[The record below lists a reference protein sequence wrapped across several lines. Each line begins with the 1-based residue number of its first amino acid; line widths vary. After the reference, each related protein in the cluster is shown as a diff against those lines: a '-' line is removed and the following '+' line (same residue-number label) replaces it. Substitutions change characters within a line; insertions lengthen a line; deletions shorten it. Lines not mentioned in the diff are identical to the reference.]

1 MNTQINV
8 DETLVNKAA
17 ALAYNVSQEDIVI
30 ALREFIDRH
39 KPKTEQRN
47 AMFTKNN
54 SGRQNNWSNGFIR
67 FMERTA

>member
-39 KPKTEQRN
+39 KPK
-47 AMFTKNN
+47 
-54 SGRQNNWSNGFIR
+54 SDIR
-67 FMERTA
+67 KQAWQPGLAHMGM

>member
-17 ALAYNVSQEDIVI
+17 ALAHNVSQEDIVAI

-54 SGRQNNWSNGFIR
+54 SGRQNN
-67 FMERTA
+67 